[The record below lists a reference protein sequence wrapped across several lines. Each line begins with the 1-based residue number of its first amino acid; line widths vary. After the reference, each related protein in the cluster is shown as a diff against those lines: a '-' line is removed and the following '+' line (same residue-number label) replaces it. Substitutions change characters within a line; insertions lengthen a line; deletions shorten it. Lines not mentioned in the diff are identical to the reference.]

1 MRYIEVPG
9 EINDRNQLI
18 LHESLSEIKPQRVN
32 IDIIFRDPD
41 EEDYR
46 EPTKEEILESI
57 RQGFR
62 ECLRGEVSPIS
73 DLWEDI
79 KMKAT
84 GEINEQG
91 QLVLD
96 EPLKEIPPGYVD
108 VVMWFIKDEEYL
120 KKFYESEENI
130 YEEHPVL
137 VKELSGSR
145 T

>member
-1 MRYIEVPG
+1 MRYIEVSG
-9 EINDRNQLI
+9 EINENNQLI
-18 LHESLSEIKPQRVN
+18 LHESLKEIKPQRVK
-32 IDIIFRDPD
+32 IDIIFRSPD

-46 EPTKEEILESI
+46 EPTKAEILESI

-62 ECLRGEVSPIS
+62 ECLRGQTSPIS
-73 DLWEDI
+73 ELWDDTEI
-79 KMKAT
+79 EAT

-96 EPLKEIPPGYVD
+96 EPLTETKPQYVD

-120 KKFYESEENI
+120 KKFYGSEENI
-130 YEEHPVL
+130 YEEHLAL

>member
-9 EINDRNQLI
+9 EINQNNQLI
-18 LHESLSEIKPQRVN
+18 LHESLTEIKPQRVK
-32 IDIIFRDPD
+32 IEIIFRDPD

-46 EPTKEEILESI
+46 EPTKAEILESI

-62 ECLRGEVSPIS
+62 ECLRGETSPIS
-73 DLWEDI
+73 ELWDDTEI
-79 KMKAT
+79 EAT

-96 EPLKEIPPGYVD
+96 EPLKEINPQYVD

-120 KKFYESEENI
+120 KKFYGSKENI
-130 YEEHPVL
+130 YEEYPTL
-137 VKELSGSR
+137 VKELSGSI

>member
-9 EINDRNQLI
+9 EINQNNQLI
-18 LHESLSEIKPQRVN
+18 LHESLNEIKPQRVK
-32 IDIIFRDPD
+32 IEIIFRDPD

-46 EPTKEEILESI
+46 EPTKAEILESI

-62 ECLRGEVSPIS
+62 ECLRGETSPIS
-73 DLWEDI
+73 ELWDDI
-79 KMKAT
+79 KTKAT

-96 EPLKEIPPGYVD
+96 EPLKETKPQYVD

-120 KKFYESEENI
+120 KKFYGSEENI
-130 YEEHPVL
+130 YEEHLTL

>member
-18 LHESLSEIKPQRVN
+18 LHESLSEIKPQRVK

-41 EEDYR
+41 EEDYC

-62 ECLRGEVSPIS
+62 ECLRGETSPIS
-73 DLWEDI
+73 ELWNDLEI
-79 KMKAT
+79 EAT
-84 GEINEQG
+84 GEINDRG

-96 EPLKEIPPGYVD
+96 EPLRETKPQYVD
-108 VVMWFIKDEEYL
+108 VVMWFIKNEEYL
-120 KKFYESEENI
+120 KKFYGSEENI
-130 YEEHPVL
+130 YEEHPAL
-137 VKELSGSR
+137 IREFSR
-145 T
+145 SIA

>member
-18 LHESLSEIKPQRVN
+18 LHESLSEIKPQRVK

-41 EEDYR
+41 EGDYR
-46 EPTKEEILESI
+46 EPTKAEILESI

-62 ECLRGEVSPIS
+62 ECLRGETSPIS
-73 DLWEDI
+73 DLWDDLEI
-79 KMKAT
+79 EAT
-84 GEINEQG
+84 GEINDRG

-96 EPLKEIPPGYVD
+96 EPLRETKPQYVD
-108 VVMWFIKDEEYL
+108 VVMWFIKDEEDL
-120 KKFYESEENI
+120 KKFYGSEENI
-130 YEEHPVL
+130 YAEHPAL
-137 VKELSGSR
+137 VKEFSELR

>member
-9 EINDRNQLI
+9 EINENNQLI
-18 LHESLSEIKPQRVN
+18 LHESLNEIKPQRVK

-46 EPTKEEILESI
+46 EPTKAEILESI
-57 RQGFR
+57 RRGFR
-62 ECLRGEVSPIS
+62 ECLRGETSPIS
-73 DLWEDI
+73 ELWDDTEI
-79 KMKAT
+79 EAT
-84 GEINEQG
+84 GEINDQG

-96 EPLKEIPPGYVD
+96 EPLKKTKPQYVD

-120 KKFYESEENI
+120 KKFYGSEENI
-130 YEEHPVL
+130 YEEHL
-137 VKELSGSR
+137 ALFKELSGSR

>member
-18 LHESLSEIKPQRVN
+18 LHESLSEIKPQRVK

-62 ECLRGEVSPIS
+62 ECLRGETSPIS
-73 DLWEDI
+73 DLWDDLEI
-79 KMKAT
+79 EAT
-84 GEINEQG
+84 GEINDRG

-96 EPLKEIPPGYVD
+96 EPLRQTKPQYVD

-120 KKFYESEENI
+120 KKIHGSEENI
-130 YEEHPVL
+130 YEEHPAL
-137 VKELSGSR
+137 VKEFSGLR

>member
-9 EINDRNQLI
+9 EINQNNQLI
-18 LHESLSEIKPQRVN
+18 LHESLNEIKPQRVK
-32 IDIIFRDPD
+32 IEIIFRDD
-41 EEDYR
+41 NEEDYR
-46 EPTKEEILESI
+46 EPTKAEILESI

-62 ECLRGEVSPIS
+62 ECLRGETSPIS
-73 DLWEDI
+73 ELWDDTEI
-79 KMKAT
+79 EAT
-84 GEINEQG
+84 GEINDQG

-96 EPLKEIPPGYVD
+96 EPLTEIKPQYVD

-120 KKFYESEENI
+120 KKFYGSEENI
-130 YEEHPVL
+130 YEEHLAL

>member
-9 EINDRNQLI
+9 EINENNQLI
-18 LHESLSEIKPQRVN
+18 LHESLKEIKPQRVK
-32 IDIIFRDPD
+32 IDIIFREPD

-46 EPTKEEILESI
+46 EPTKAEILESF

-62 ECLRGEVSPIS
+62 ECLRGETSPIS
-73 DLWEDI
+73 ELWDDI
-79 KMKAT
+79 KIKAT

-96 EPLKEIPPGYVD
+96 EPLTETKPQYVD

-120 KKFYESEENI
+120 KKFYGSEENI
-130 YEEHPVL
+130 YEEHLTL

>member
-9 EINDRNQLI
+9 EINQNNQLI
-18 LHESLSEIKPQRVN
+18 LHESLNEIKPQRVK
-32 IDIIFRDPD
+32 IEIVFRDPD

-46 EPTKEEILESI
+46 EPTTAEILESI

-62 ECLRGEVSPIS
+62 ECLRGETSPIS
-73 DLWEDI
+73 ELWDDTEI
-79 KMKAT
+79 EAT

-96 EPLKEIPPGYVD
+96 EPLKETNPQYVD

-120 KKFYESEENI
+120 KKIYGSEENI
-130 YEEHPVL
+130 YEEHLTL
-137 VKELSGSR
+137 VRELSESK